1 MIEFARKL
9 DWNLLH
15 TFMVVVHQKSIT
27 RAADELSRSQPA
39 VSLAI
44 KRLEDTVG
52 SALLIRESAGLR
64 PTAAG
69 EMLFNEACSIYAS
82 ISRLPVML
90 EDLPQPVTGKIKI
103 TTIDNVVS
111 AKLDQKLVEFFRRY
125 PQVDLEMNVTTT
137 ADILHSVEVG
147 NCTIG
152 IYDGV
157 IPRQM
162 VAAELCREVFAL
174 FCGTGHPLFGREG
187 LALGDLR
194 GEPFIGF
201 TADVLGGEHMTEVTA
216 LRAKASIGQNVR
228 GTSSN
233 VKEVLRM
240 IECGVGIGFLPLHIA
255 REAEQ
260 TGRIWRLPPYEELPE
275 SAVYYVYNPGTS
287 FSAVERLFID
297 HLEAT
302 AL

>member
-1 MIEFARKL
+1 MIEFSRKL

-52 SALLIRESAGLR
+52 SALLIRDSGALR
-64 PTAAG
+64 PTTAG
-69 EMLFNEACSIYAS
+69 EVLFNEACSIYAS

-103 TTIDNVVS
+103 VTIDNVVS
-111 AKLDQKLVEFFRRY
+111 AKLDEKLTAFFQRY
-125 PQVDLEMNVTTT
+125 PQVDLEITVTTT
-137 ADILHSVEVG
+137 AEILHSIELG

-152 IYDGV
+152 LYDGV
-157 IPRQM
+157 IPSQL
-162 VAAELCREVFAL
+162 VASELCRERFGL
-174 FCGTGHPLFGREG
+174 FCGKGHSLFGKQG
-187 LALGDLR
+187 LSFGDLR

-201 TADVLGGEHMTEVTA
+201 TADVLGGEHMSEVTA

-255 REAEQ
+255 SEAEQ
-260 TGRIWRLPPYEELPE
+260 FERIWRLPPYEELPE
-275 SAVYYVYNPGTS
+275 SAIYFAYNPGTS
-287 FSAVERLFID
+287 FSTVERLFID
-297 HLEAT
+297 HLEADD
-302 AL
+302 L